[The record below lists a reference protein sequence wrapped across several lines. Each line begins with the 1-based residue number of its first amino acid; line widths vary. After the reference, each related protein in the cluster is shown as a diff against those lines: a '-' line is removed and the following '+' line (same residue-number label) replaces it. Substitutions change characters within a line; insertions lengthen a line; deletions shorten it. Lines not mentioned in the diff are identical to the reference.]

1 MDELISRVFAA
12 RNAAHLEHWLESSG
26 YRHEALAGFYAGV
39 IDALDSLVE
48 KRIALLRELP
58 GDIDAA
64 PAKYS
69 NFLDYLQEEADWIE
83 TNRDELSGESQA
95 IGALVD
101 DLVAVYLELIF
112 KLSRLK

>member
-12 RNAAHLEHWLESSG
+12 RNAAHLEHWLETSG
-26 YRHEALAGFYAGV
+26 YRHEALGAFYSDVVG
-39 IDALDSLVE
+39 ALDSLVE

-58 GDIDAA
+58 GDIDGA
-64 PAKYS
+64 PADYD

-83 TNRDELSGESQA
+83 SNRDELSGESQA

-101 DLVAVYLELIF
+101 DLVAVYLDLIF

>member
-12 RNAAHLEHWLESSG
+12 RNAAHLEHWLETSG
-26 YRHEALAGFYAGV
+26 YRHDALSDFYGAV
-39 IDALDSLVE
+39 VEVLDSLVE

-58 GDIDAA
+58 GDIDST
-64 PAKYS
+64 PAEYD

-95 IGALVD
+95 LGALVD
-101 DLVAVYLELIF
+101 DLVAVYLDLIF